1 MKANVEIYTW
11 SHCPYSARAKELL
24 KQKGVEYTEYSI
36 DGDDRAREA
45 MSQRAN
51 GRKTMPQ
58 IFINNNHVGGCDDLY
73 MLEEIGSLDEL
84 LDREPKAFQYR
95 AYSLNSET

>member
-24 KQKGVEYTEYSI
+24 QQKGVEYTEYSI
-36 DGDDRAREA
+36 DDDDRAREA
-45 MSQRAN
+45 MSHRAY
-51 GRKTMPQ
+51 GRQTMPQ
-58 IFINNNHVGGCDDLY
+58 IFINNIHVGGCDDLY
-73 MLEEIGSLDEL
+73 TLEEIGSLDEL
-84 LDREPKAFQYR
+84 LNQKPKAFQHR